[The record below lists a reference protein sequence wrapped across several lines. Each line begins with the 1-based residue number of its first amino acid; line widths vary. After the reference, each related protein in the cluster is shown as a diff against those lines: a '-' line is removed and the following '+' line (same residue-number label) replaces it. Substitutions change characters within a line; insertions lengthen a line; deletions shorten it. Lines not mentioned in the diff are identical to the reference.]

1 MTGGREKIAFVCQ
14 RYGLEVNGGAELHCR
29 QLAERMAAR
38 YDVTVYTTCALD
50 YITWKNHY
58 AAGEEMISGVRV
70 KRFPV
75 ERERDKERFDR
86 ISDRVFSDPSHTDE
100 EEKEWIEEQGP
111 FCPELIRVLREE
123 RRTYRVVF
131 FMTYLYYLTA
141 TGLTDDFENA
151 MLIPTVHDEPPV
163 YLRHY
168 EKVFNAAKAI
178 AWNTEEEKA
187 FAEKRFPSIRGKKGI
202 LAGVGIDE
210 SAVPLPEIP
219 EKLRG
224 TRYLVY
230 AGRIDESKGC
240 REMMEAFRRYRD
252 SSKSGLKLV
261 LVGKPVMDIPKD
273 PDIIPLGFV
282 SDEMKLALMR
292 DAFALVLFSKYESL
306 SMVVLESMM
315 MGRPVIVTGQCK
327 VLKGHCV
334 RSNAGLYFN
343 GYAEF
348 EGCVSWLLAHPEA
361 YEVMCENGRRYVKEN
376 YCWGRILDKF
386 SELIQN
392 EVGSRK

>member
-86 ISDRVFSDPSHTDE
+86 ISDRVFSDPSHTDQ

-151 MLIPTVHDEPPV
+151 MLIPTVHDEPPA

-168 EKVFNAAKAI
+168 EAVFSAAKAI

-210 SAVPLPEIP
+210 PAVSLPEIP
-219 EKLRG
+219 EELRG

-252 SSKSGLKLV
+252 SNKNGLKLV

-315 MGRPVIVTGQCK
+315 MGRPVLVTGHSA
-327 VLKGHCV
+327 VLKGHCE
-334 RSNAGLYFN
+334 RSKAGLWFENYEEFAECIRWLAKHPK
-343 GYAEF
+343 GYEQMRA
-348 EGCVSWLLAHPEA
+348 
-361 YEVMCENGRRYVKEN
+361 NGRRYVRKN
-376 YCWGRILDKF
+376 YTWDVIVNKYKILIE
-386 SELIQN
+386 SM
-392 EVGSRK
+392 